1 MVAADRPTLAA
12 ASSQISDDAEA
23 ARLEMARVLV
33 TALQAAE
40 RERDLAASREPT
52 DSELARAA
60 HDKLQYDF
68 PIVTPR
74 ELDALTRAMES
85 DPAAHPIT
93 APLVDAAVEGASKPA
108 PTDDPKDPAASNA
121 TPARTLRCAYQR
133 LCAAVT
139 VRLPHRLLALSD
151 EDADRALARYRPRVE
166 LAPDDDRDPNPSDPL
181 DHLTPAEDEPSRAN
195 EPSSETH
202 AETHADSDSDS
213 DWEPLEGDPSSSRGF
228 DGFASASFGSRPP
241 FDDPLARMST
251 GDRVDFKLA
260 DLLGRASYG
269 CFDGADDASTAA
281 AASRAASTWDA
292 SRLTATATEMT
303 ETFARAV
310 ARPNRRALRAIPA
323 RLLRERWAVAG
334 PPVGGDAVS
343 RVLSALGFDATRDA
357 PSISVST
364 SSADPTGFGG
374 DDDEDLALETL
385 AYLCVRLG
393 GVALGDAH
401 ANADVDARARA
412 MWRHVDASL
421 AATAARFG
429 RLATTRDVD
438 DPAWRRRVGMCS
450 LIVAFHAARAAGNA
464 RVGDTLTRTGAMR
477 AAAVVFT
484 LPGYAA
490 EPHAEALRRLTLVA
504 AAAAPEAAKYLAA
517 VPGFRDAV
525 EGDAFGP
532 DGACAAHG
540 ALWALLLPTD
550 DPESAESACASR
562 LAPLVAR
569 DGTVALA
576 ALGLLRATQS
586 AAKARGR
593 TLWRVG
599 GAIDATLR
607 DAAATHAA
615 TVAATARARDEERAE
630 RAAATERK
638 TTASDDEKDEEDD
651 RPEVRKERDDEEE
664 EFITY
669 RDGDDAAVAAVVA
682 AAAAAAGSGANGDGN
697 GAAEAAALEAAG
709 LDRATGQGGDA
720 SRGNGRRRAADPE
733 AEKRRETA
741 ATAIRLLKEILG
753 AAEGGVGTRKC
764 D

>member
-292 SRLTATATEMT
+292 SRLSTTATEMT
-303 ETFARAV
+303 ETFAREV

-334 PPVGGDAVS
+334 PPAGGDAVS

-615 TVAATARARDEERAE
+615 TVAATARARDEERA
-630 RAAATERK
+630 AATERK

-720 SRGNGRRRAADPE
+720 SRGNGRRRADPE